1 MPKILKPITILKT
14 IGEVPEVT
22 KEFLEAQVIALR
34 KALDES
40 ERKVIDQ
47 QFDIDR
53 ANARIDIVEQTISEY
68 NEIISQY
75 KKIIE
80 IDD

>member
-1 MPKILKPITILKT
+1 MKT

-22 KEFLEAQVIALR
+22 KEFLEAQVIALK
-34 KALDES
+34 KALDKS

-75 KKIIE
+75 KKIIK

>member
-1 MPKILKPITILKT
+1 MKT
-14 IGEVPEVT
+14 IGEVPEVNQ
-22 KEFLEAQVIALR
+22 EFLEAQIVAL
-34 KALDES
+34 KKTLDES

-47 QFDIDR
+47 QFHIDR
-53 ANARIDIVEQTISEY
+53 AKARIDIIQQTLSEY

-75 KKIIE
+75 KKMLK

>member
-1 MPKILKPITILKT
+1 MKT

-22 KEFLEAQVIALR
+22 KEFLEAQVIALK
-34 KALDES
+34 KALDKS

-53 ANARIDIVEQTISEY
+53 ANARINIVEQTISEY
-68 NEIISQY
+68 NEIISKY
-75 KKIIE
+75 KKMIKK
-80 IDD
+80 DD

>member
-1 MPKILKPITILKT
+1 MKT

-22 KEFLEAQVIALR
+22 KEFLEAQVIALK
-34 KALDES
+34 KALDKS

-53 ANARIDIVEQTISEY
+53 ANARIDIVEQTLSEY
-68 NEIISQY
+68 NEIISKY
-75 KKIIE
+75 KKMLK

>member
-1 MPKILKPITILKT
+1 MSKIFKPITILKT
-14 IGEVPEVT
+14 IGEVPEVNQ
-22 KEFLEAQVIALR
+22 EFLEAQIVALK

-47 QFDIDR
+47 QFHIDR
-53 ANARIDIVEQTISEY
+53 AKARIDIVDQTISEY

-75 KKIIE
+75 KKMLK

>member
-1 MPKILKPITILKT
+1 MKT

-22 KEFLEAQVIALR
+22 KEFLEEQVIALK

-47 QFDIDR
+47 QFHIDR
-53 ANARIDIVEQTISEY
+53 AKARIDIIQQTLSEY

-75 KKIIE
+75 KKMLN

>member
-1 MPKILKPITILKT
+1 MTT
-14 IGEVPEVT
+14 IGELPEGT
-22 KEFLEAQVIALR
+22 KEILESQVIALR
-34 KALDES
+34 QALDKS

-47 QFDIDR
+47 QFHIDR
-53 ANARIDIVEQTISEY
+53 AKARIDIVEQTLSEY

-75 KKIIE
+75 KKMLN

>member
-1 MPKILKPITILKT
+1 MKT

-22 KEFLEAQVIALR
+22 KEFLEAQVIALK
-34 KALDES
+34 KALDKS

-53 ANARIDIVEQTISEY
+53 ANARIDIVEQTLSEY
-68 NEIISQY
+68 NKIISKY
-75 KKIIE
+75 KKMLK

>member
-1 MPKILKPITILKT
+1 MKT

-22 KEFLEAQVIALR
+22 KEFLEEQVIALK

-47 QFDIDR
+47 QFHIDR
-53 ANARIDIVEQTISEY
+53 AKARIDIIQQTLSEY

-75 KKIIE
+75 KKMLK

>member
-1 MPKILKPITILKT
+1 MKT

-34 KALDES
+34 KALDKS

-47 QFDIDR
+47 QFHIDR
-53 ANARIDIVEQTISEY
+53 AKARIDIIQQTLSEY

-75 KKIIE
+75 KKMLN
-80 IDD
+80 IDE

>member
-1 MPKILKPITILKT
+1 MKT

>member
-1 MPKILKPITILKT
+1 MKT

-75 KKIIE
+75 KKMLN

>member
-1 MPKILKPITILKT
+1 MKT

-22 KEFLEAQVIALR
+22 KEFLEEQVIALK

-47 QFDIDR
+47 QFHIDR
-53 ANARIDIVEQTISEY
+53 AKARIDIIQQTLSEY

-75 KKIIE
+75 KKMLN
-80 IDD
+80 IDE